1 MVQTFRSEII
11 SAGHKKI
18 VFEKPLVLQRIFM
31 SIIAHTTTEAWYET
45 RLSLDDPGFHSYYT
59 LAGCSKY
66 FEIKGEGISQGDVW
80 AFNNS
85 AIDILYTMTEILV

>member
-1 MVQTFRSEII
+1 MVQTVRSEII

-31 SIIAHTTTEAWYET
+31 SIIAHTTAEAWYET

-66 FEIKGEGISQGDVW
+66 FEAKGEGISQGNVW
-80 AFNNS
+80 AYNVS
-85 AIDILYTMTEILV
+85 IIDILYTMTEILV